1 MVISVSNNISE
12 VSIYEFFHNTEISV
26 LNICHEMEMYNAR
39 YKYLN
44 EAESEQ
50 KKDSVFKKFI
60 ETIKQKAIE
69 LFNKIYHRILSMY
82 NDFRIKKN
90 SKILKK
96 VHPEDILDKIRI
108 IILGGGTIYDTNKKV
123 NIDQTDFNTIEDFV
137 NYFEF
142 KLREPGKCVYK
153 DEAKEIKRIVQSS
166 INSTSSIKFIND
178 EKKGFLDDINKQYK
192 DGSISVEEKTAK
204 IKRLMNRYTA
214 ILKCHIKNNIIYL
227 KAANNLIKNNKTL
240 DSYDDPENRITIPP
254 NFKKAVED
262 KKYIS
267 IFSYISSTIGNNFH
281 NCKDSDMYV
290 RYAEERIPDLFTKN
304 IDEYDMKENVW
315 ETDKSKWNYTYLNK
329 QLSYFTSGCGT
340 REQYNHV
347 KEVSKYVYKGKKLT
361 DYYIENKDKIDQ
373 EIAASKKALEDIFK
387 KWKNEDK

>member
-12 VSIYEFFHNTEISV
+12 VSIDEFFHNTEISV
-26 LNICHEMEMYNAR
+26 LNICHEMEMHNAR
-39 YKYLN
+39 YRYLN
-44 EAESEQ
+44 EADSG
-50 KKDSVFKKFI
+50 KKDSIFKKFV

-90 SKILKK
+90 SKIVKK

-214 ILKCHIKNNIIYL
+214 ILKCHIKNNII
-227 KAANNLIKNNKTL
+227 
-240 DSYDDPENRITIPP
+240 
-254 NFKKAVED
+254 
-262 KKYIS
+262 
-267 IFSYISSTIGNNFH
+267 
-281 NCKDSDMYV
+281 
-290 RYAEERIPDLFTKN
+290 
-304 IDEYDMKENVW
+304 
-315 ETDKSKWNYTYLNK
+315 
-329 QLSYFTSGCGT
+329 
-340 REQYNHV
+340 
-347 KEVSKYVYKGKKLT
+347 
-361 DYYIENKDKIDQ
+361 
-373 EIAASKKALEDIFK
+373 
-387 KWKNEDK
+387 

>member
-12 VSIYEFFHNTEISV
+12 ISIDEFFHNTEISV
-26 LNICHEMEMYNAR
+26 LNICHEMEMHNAR
-39 YKYLN
+39 YRYLN
-44 EAESEQ
+44 EAGSD
-50 KKDSVFKKFI
+50 KKDSVFKKFV

-82 NDFRIKKN
+82 NDSHIKKN
-90 SKILKK
+90 AKILKK
-96 VHPEDILDKIRI
+96 VHPEDILDGIGI
-108 IILGGGTIYDTNKKV
+108 TILEGGIIYDTNKEV

-153 DEAKEIKRIVQSS
+153 DEDKEIKRIIQSS
-166 INSTSSIKFIND
+166 INSTASIKFINN
-178 EKKGFLDDINKQYK
+178 EKKKILDGINKQYK

-214 ILKCHIKNNIIYL
+214 ILKCHIKNNMIYL
-227 KAANNLIKNNKTL
+227 KTANNLIKNNQTL

-254 NFKKAVED
+254 GFKKVVED

-267 IFSYISSTIGNNFH
+267 IFSYISTTIRNNFH

-347 KEVSKYVYKGKKLT
+347 KEVSKYVYKGKKFT
-361 DYYIENKDKIDQ
+361 DYYMENKDDMDKQ
-373 EIAASKKALEDIFK
+373 FAASEKALEDIFK

>member
-12 VSIYEFFHNTEISV
+12 VSINEFFHNTEISV
-26 LNICHEMEMYNAR
+26 LNICHEMEMYNVR
-39 YKYLN
+39 YRYLN
-44 EAESEQ
+44 EADSD
-50 KKDSVFKKFI
+50 KKDSAFKKFV

-90 SKILKK
+90 SKIVKK

-108 IILGGGTIYDTNKKV
+108 IILGGGMIYDTNKEV

-214 ILKCHIKNNIIYL
+214 ILKCHIKNNMIYL
-227 KAANNLIKNNKTL
+227 KAADNLIKSNQTL
-240 DSYDDPENRITIPP
+240 DYYDDPENRIKIPP
-254 NFKKAVED
+254 NFKKYVED
-262 KKYIS
+262 KNYIA
-267 IFSYISSTIGNNFH
+267 IFSYISSTISNNFH

-290 RYAEERIPDLFTKN
+290 KYAEERIPDLFTKN
-304 IDEYDMKENVW
+304 VNEDDMKENVR
-315 ETDKSKWNYTYLNK
+315 ETDKSKWSYTYLNR

-347 KEVSKYVYKGKKLT
+347 KEVSKYVYKGKNFM
-361 DYYIENKDKIDQ
+361 DYYIENKDSVDKQ
-373 EIAASKKALEDIFK
+373 IADSNKELKDNLKRI
-387 KWKNEDK
+387 KNDKDK